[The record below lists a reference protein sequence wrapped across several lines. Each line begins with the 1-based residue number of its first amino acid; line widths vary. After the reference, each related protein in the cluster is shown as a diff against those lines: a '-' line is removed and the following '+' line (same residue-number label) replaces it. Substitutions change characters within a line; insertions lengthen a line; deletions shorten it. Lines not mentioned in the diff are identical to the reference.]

1 VPTDAVIR
9 NLLLLYSG
17 VLVINVLLSAV
28 LWIRDRNPLFRALLV
43 VWTWTVVSLAFSGV
57 MTGGT
62 LATITGLLPTF
73 AVNLMFAR
81 VLGSTASVAVP
92 IKPYLGMLAAGYATT
107 VILALID
114 QGFTVTTLPTAIA
127 IAMPSLVTA
136 VRVLRSGRRLTTS
149 TLVLL
154 TGCVLFSL
162 HNIDFAFLR
171 DRPSAATVGFTIATL
186 IVFALSVAAPA
197 VALERATEQRAR
209 LATELDVARRIQSRI
224 IPNDVPLPGL
234 EMASHVHPVESVGGD
249 YLDVYRDGDRCWF
262 LLGDVTGH
270 GLGAGLVMLMAQS
283 TMSALLRLR
292 PDISPREL
300 NFFANRVLA
309 ANLARLQERRH
320 LTAVS
325 LLRTREN
332 RFVVSG
338 THDSLLLYRASSGT
352 VEIREMSHFP
362 VGLGFAPD
370 LSQGDF
376 GEDTLELFPGDTLL
390 MFTDG
395 VTEAARD
402 GDPRAGLFG
411 TEPLVRLLE
420 QHAGNPL
427 SQLKQE
433 LLDELDRFTGR
444 AYDDDITFVALRA
457 REETVA

>member
-1 VPTDAVIR
+1 MPTDAVIR
-9 NLLLLYSG
+9 NLLFLYSG

-224 IPNDVPLPGL
+224 IPNDVPLP
-234 EMASHVHPVESVGGD
+234 
-249 YLDVYRDGDRCWF
+249 
-262 LLGDVTGH
+262 
-270 GLGAGLVMLMAQS
+270 
-283 TMSALLRLR
+283 
-292 PDISPREL
+292 
-300 NFFANRVLA
+300 
-309 ANLARLQERRH
+309 
-320 LTAVS
+320 
-325 LLRTREN
+325 
-332 RFVVSG
+332 
-338 THDSLLLYRASSGT
+338 
-352 VEIREMSHFP
+352 EI
-362 VGLGFAPD
+362 
-370 LSQGDF
+370 
-376 GEDTLELFPGDTLL
+376 
-390 MFTDG
+390 
-395 VTEAARD
+395 
-402 GDPRAGLFG
+402 
-411 TEPLVRLLE
+411 
-420 QHAGNPL
+420 
-427 SQLKQE
+427 
-433 LLDELDRFTGR
+433 GR
-444 AYDDDITFVALRA
+444 AHV
-457 REETVA
+457 